1 MRILTAAEMREVD
14 RRAIEDIGIPSMVL
28 MENASIGIADAIA
41 ESFGA
46 AEMVAIVCGPGNNG
60 GDGLAL
66 ARHLDARGFRL
77 RVFLVIRSSQPSGDA
92 AAQLEILRRSGL
104 PVETIDA
111 DSDLGPPVA
120 ACAGCDLIVDAL
132 FGTGLTR
139 PLAGHFAELVERLD
153 ALRRPILAVD
163 LPSGLDGSRAEPPGP
178 HLSAEL
184 TVTFAA
190 PKVAHVF
197 SPAADAAGSVVVT
210 DLGIPPYLIDQA
222 PGDLHLLLGS
232 ELAAWMAPRERRAHK
247 GDFGHA
253 LLVAGSP
260 GKSGAVILAAQAAVR
275 GGAGLVTAAV
285 PAPILA
291 VVDGGSLE
299 SMTLALPAGP
309 DGGLAAGAG
318 EAVLAAAAG
327 KRAVALGPGLGLAV
341 ETAAAVRR
349 LARELPVPVVLD
361 ADALNAM
368 AGRLGELKDR
378 DAETVLTP
386 HPGELARLLSLQT
399 AEVEAD
405 RVSAARRA
413 AAESGAVVI
422 LKGHRTLVAVPPE
435 GGRRNNV
442 PEGGRRNTGTVY
454 VNPTGNPGMASGGSG
469 DVLTGLVTALLA
481 QGYDA
486 LAAAQLGVYLHGL
499 AGDLAIDEIAPEALR
514 AGDLVDHLPRAFDCL
529 RDL

>member
-1 MRILTAAEMREVD
+1 MRILTADEMRRVD
-14 RRAIEDIGIPSMVL
+14 RRAIEEIGIPSMVL
-28 MENASIGIADAIA
+28 MENASIGVADAVA
-41 ESFGA
+41 ESFA
-46 AEMVAIVCGPGNNG
+46 DAETVAILCGPGNNG

-66 ARHLDARGFRL
+66 ARHLDARGYGL
-77 RVFLVIRSSQPSGDA
+77 RVFLVATGSRKRNTARSSQPRGDA

-104 PVETIDA
+104 PVETVDG
-111 DSDLGPPVA
+111 STDLGPVIT

-139 PLAGHFAELVERLD
+139 PLAGHFARLVEHLN
-153 ALRRPILAVD
+153 ALERPILAVD
-163 LPSGLDGSRAEPPGP
+163 LPSGLDGSRAQPPGP
-178 HLSAEL
+178 HLTAEL

-197 SPAADAAGSVVVT
+197 SPAADAAGKVVVT
-210 DLGIPPYLIDQA
+210 DLGIPPYLVDEA
-222 PGDLHLLLGS
+222 PGDLHLLLGR
-232 ELAAWMAPRERRAHK
+232 ELAAWLAPRAPGAHK

-260 GKSGAVILAAQAAVR
+260 GKAGAVILAAQAAVR

-285 PAPILA
+285 PAPILG

-309 DGGLAAGAG
+309 EGGLGAGAAA
-318 EAVLAAAAG
+318 AVLAAAAG
-327 KRAVALGPGLGLAV
+327 KRAVALGPGLGLAA
-341 ETAAAVRR
+341 ETVAAVRR
-349 LARELPVPVVLD
+349 LVRELPLPSVLD
-361 ADALNAM
+361 ADALNAL
-368 AGRLGELKDR
+368 AGHLDVLKAR

-386 HPGELARLLSLQT
+386 HPGEMARLLDTTT

-405 RVSAARRA
+405 RVAAARRA

-422 LKGHRTLVAVPPE
+422 LKGHRTLVAD
-435 GGRRNNV
+435 GSGA
-442 PEGGRRNTGTVY
+442 VY

-469 DVLTGLVTALLA
+469 DVLTGLVAALLA

-499 AGDLAIDEIAPEALR
+499 AADLAIEDVAPEALR
-514 AGDLVDHLPRAFDCL
+514 AGDQIEYLPRAFDRL
-529 RDL
+529 REAS